1 MPLVNFSNV
10 DFDEIKESIKDY
22 LRSNSNFTD
31 YDFEGSNLSA
41 IIDTLAYNT
50 YISSY
55 NANMITN
62 EVFIDSATLRENVVS
77 LARNI
82 GYVPRSRKAA
92 VSDVSFSVDASNT
105 TAVTVTL
112 KAGVVLTT
120 ASQFGGN
127 SYTFAIPEDITVP
140 VTSTGVAFFTNIK
153 VYEGTYITQTFTA
166 SSRNPNQR
174 YILPNAGIDTDLI
187 RVIVKD
193 NEASSV
199 KDKYSKFTSLF
210 GVDSQTMLYFLQE
223 IENERY
229 EIMFGD
235 GVFGKKI
242 EEPNF
247 VEASYIVSNGSEANG
262 LSNFSYSG
270 RMVGNDGQ
278 SITSGVSLVF
288 TNSPSSG
295 GSAIESIESIKKYA
309 PQIYASQNR
318 AVTAADFEALV
329 PRIYAEAES
338 VSAYGGEELVPPAYG
353 KVFISVKPFNGVF
366 LSRAVKENLNRE
378 LRKFSCAGII
388 TEILDLKYLFV
399 ETESTAYFDTSRAS
413 SSDGIKNI
421 VLDNIVK
428 YANSSQ
434 LNKFGARFKYSKF
447 LGVIDN
453 SEAAIT
459 SNITTIFIRRDME
472 PVLNTFGEYEICFGN
487 QFYIKNING
496 YNIKS
501 SGFFVSGISDC
512 VYLGDIPNSDK
523 KTGSVFLF
531 KLTAPTQPVVVK
543 RGIGVIDYI
552 HGEIK
557 LNPINI
563 ISTKLTRGVPGAE
576 VPLIQI
582 SVCPFSNDV
591 IGLQDLYLQLDTSNS
606 TVTMIPDEISSGT
619 NTSGSSYRVTSSYAN
634 GSLVRGTPHIAGTS
648 DGTMNVS
655 ASTTTTSVTTTVGTS
670 GNTTTTV
677 PTAPS
682 TPSTPSTPSAPSAPS
697 GGGGGGGYGGY

>member
-22 LRSNSNFTD
+22 LRANSNFTD

-41 IIDTLAYNT
+41 IVDTLAYNT

-92 VSDVSFSVDASNT
+92 VADISFSVDASNT
-105 TAVTVTL
+105 TAVTLTL

-120 ASQFGGN
+120 ADQFGGN
-127 SYTFAIPEDITVP
+127 SYTFTIPEDITVP

-153 VYEGTYITQTFTA
+153 VYEGTFINQTFTA

-174 YILPNAGIDTDLI
+174 YILPNAGIDADLI

-193 NEASSV
+193 NESSTV
-199 KDKYSKFTSLF
+199 KDKYSRFSSLF
-210 GVDSQTMLYFLQE
+210 GVDASTMLFFLQE

-247 VEASYIVSNGSEANG
+247 VEVSYIVSNGSEANG
-262 LSNFSYSG
+262 LGNFSYSG
-270 RMVGNDGQ
+270 RLVGNDGQ
-278 SITSGVSLVF
+278 SVTSGVSLVF

-353 KVFISVKPFNGVF
+353 KVFISVKPYNGVF
-366 LSRAVKENLNRE
+366 LSRTVKENINRE
-378 LRKFSCAGII
+378 LRKYSCAGII
-388 TEILDLKYLFV
+388 TEILDLKYLYV
-399 ETESTAYFDTSRAS
+399 ETESTVYYDTSRAAS
-413 SSDGIKNI
+413 SAGIKNV
-421 VLDNIVK
+421 VLDNLVK
-428 YANSSQ
+428 YSDSSQ
-434 LNKFGARFKYSKF
+434 LNKFGARFKYSKY
-447 LGVIDN
+447 LGVVDN
-453 SEAAIT
+453 SESAIT
-459 SNITTIFIRRDME
+459 SNITTVFMRRDME
-472 PVLNTFGEYEICFGN
+472 PSLNTFGEYEICYGN
-487 QFYIKNING
+487 QFHIKNTNG

-512 VYLGDIPNSDK
+512 VYLGDLPNSDM
-523 KTGSVFLF
+523 KTGTVFLF
-531 KLTAPTQPVVVK
+531 KLASPTQPVVVK
-543 RGIGVIDYI
+543 RGIGIIDYI

-582 SVCPFSNDV
+582 STSPFSNDV

-606 TVTMIPDEISSGT
+606 VVTMIPDEISSGT
-619 NTSGSSYRVTSSYAN
+619 NTSGSSYKVTSSYSN
-634 GSLVRGTPHIAGTS
+634 GSLVRGTPAIAGTS
-648 DGTMNVS
+648 EGTLNIS
-655 ASTTTTSVTTTVGTS
+655 STSTTSSVNTTVGSS
-670 GNTTTTV
+670 GNTTTSV
-677 PTAPS
+677 PTV
-682 TPSTPSTPSAPSAPS
+682 TTPSAPATPSTPS
-697 GGGGGGGYGGY
+697 GGGGGYGSGY

>member
-22 LRSNSNFTD
+22 LRANSNFTD

-41 IIDTLAYNT
+41 IVDTLANNT

-92 VSDVSFSVDASNT
+92 VADISFSVDASNT
-105 TAVTVTL
+105 TAVTLTL

-120 ASQFGGN
+120 ADQFGGN
-127 SYTFAIPEDITVP
+127 SYTFTIPEDITVP

-153 VYEGTYITQTFTA
+153 VYEGTFINQTFTA

-174 YILPNAGIDTDLI
+174 YILPNAGIDADLI

-193 NEASSV
+193 NESSTV
-199 KDKYSKFTSLF
+199 KDKYSRFSSLF
-210 GVDSQTMLYFLQE
+210 GVDASTMLFFLQE

-247 VEASYIVSNGSEANG
+247 VEVSYIVSNGSEANG

-270 RMVGNDGQ
+270 RLVGNDGQ
-278 SITSGVSLVF
+278 SVTSGVSLVF

-353 KVFISVKPFNGVF
+353 KVFISVKPYNGVF
-366 LSRAVKENLNRE
+366 LSRTVKENINRE
-378 LRKFSCAGII
+378 LRKYSCAGII
-388 TEILDLKYLFV
+388 TEILDLKYLYV
-399 ETESTAYFDTSRAS
+399 ETESTVYYDTSRAAS
-413 SSDGIKNI
+413 SAGIKNV
-421 VLDNIVK
+421 VLDNLVK
-428 YANSSQ
+428 YSDSSQ
-434 LNKFGARFKYSKF
+434 LNKFGARFKYSKY
-447 LGVIDN
+447 LGVVDN
-453 SEAAIT
+453 SESAIT
-459 SNITTIFIRRDME
+459 SNITTVFMRRDME
-472 PVLNTFGEYEICFGN
+472 PSLNTFGEYEICYGN
-487 QFYIKNING
+487 QFHIKNTNG

-501 SGFFVSGISDC
+501 SGFFVSGVSDC
-512 VYLGDIPNSDK
+512 VYLGDLPNADM
-523 KTGSVFLF
+523 KTGTVFLF
-531 KLTAPTQPVVVK
+531 KLTSPTQPVVVK
-543 RGIGVIDYI
+543 RGIGIIDYI

-582 SVCPFSNDV
+582 STSPFSNDV

-606 TVTMIPDEISSGT
+606 VVTMIPDEISSGT
-619 NTSGSSYRVTSSYAN
+619 NTSGSSYKVTSSYSN
-634 GSLVRGTPHIAGTS
+634 GSLVRGTPSIAGTS
-648 DGTMNVS
+648 EGTLNIS
-655 ASTTTTSVTTTVGTS
+655 STSTTSSVNTTVGSS
-670 GNTTTTV
+670 GNTTTSV
-677 PTAPS
+677 PTV
-682 TPSTPSTPSAPSAPS
+682 TTPSAPATPSTPS
-697 GGGGGGGYGGY
+697 GGGGGYGSGY

>member
-22 LRSNSNFTD
+22 LRANSNFTD

-41 IIDTLAYNT
+41 IVDTLAYNT

-92 VSDVSFSVDASNT
+92 VADISFSVDASNT
-105 TAVTVTL
+105 TAVTLTL

-120 ASQFGGN
+120 ADQFGGN
-127 SYTFAIPEDITVP
+127 SYTFTIPEDITVP

-153 VYEGTYITQTFTA
+153 VYEGTFINQTFTA

-174 YILPNAGIDTDLI
+174 YILPNAGIDADLI

-193 NEASSV
+193 NESSTV
-199 KDKYSKFTSLF
+199 KDKYSRFSSLF
-210 GVDSQTMLYFLQE
+210 GVDASTMLFFLQE

-247 VEASYIVSNGSEANG
+247 VEVSYIVSNGSEANG

-270 RMVGNDGQ
+270 RLVGNDGQ
-278 SITSGVSLVF
+278 SVTSGVSLVF

-353 KVFISVKPFNGVF
+353 KVFISVKPYNGVF
-366 LSRAVKENLNRE
+366 LSRTVKENINRE
-378 LRKFSCAGII
+378 LRKYSCAGII
-388 TEILDLKYLFV
+388 TEILDLKYLYV
-399 ETESTAYFDTSRAS
+399 ETESTVYYDTSRAAS
-413 SSDGIKNI
+413 SAGIKNV
-421 VLDNIVK
+421 VLDNLVK
-428 YANSSQ
+428 YSDSSQ
-434 LNKFGARFKYSKF
+434 LNKFGARFKYSKY
-447 LGVIDN
+447 LGVVDN
-453 SEAAIT
+453 SESAIT
-459 SNITTIFIRRDME
+459 SNITTVFMRRDME
-472 PVLNTFGEYEICFGN
+472 PSLNTFGEYEICYGN
-487 QFYIKNING
+487 QFHIKNTNG

-512 VYLGDIPNSDK
+512 VYLGDLPNADM
-523 KTGSVFLF
+523 KTGTVFLF
-531 KLTAPTQPVVVK
+531 KLTSPTQPVVVK
-543 RGIGVIDYI
+543 RGIGIIDYI

-582 SVCPFSNDV
+582 SACPFSNDV

-606 TVTMIPDEISSGT
+606 VVTMIPDEISSGT
-619 NTSGSSYRVTSSYAN
+619 NTSGSSYKVTSSYSN
-634 GSLVRGTPHIAGTS
+634 GSLVRGTPAIAGTS
-648 DGTMNVS
+648 EGTLNIS
-655 ASTTTTSVTTTVGTS
+655 STSTASSVNTTVGSS
-670 GNTTTTV
+670 GNTTTSV
-677 PTAPS
+677 PTV
-682 TPSTPSTPSAPSAPS
+682 TTPSAPATPSTPS
-697 GGGGGGGYGGY
+697 GGGGGYGSGY

>member
-22 LRSNSNFTD
+22 LRANSNFTD

-41 IIDTLAYNT
+41 IVDTLAYNT

-92 VSDVSFSVDASNT
+92 VADISFSVDASNT
-105 TAVTVTL
+105 TAVTLTL

-120 ASQFGGN
+120 ANQFGGN
-127 SYTFAIPEDITVP
+127 SYTFTIPEDITVP

-153 VYEGTYITQTFTA
+153 VYEGTFINQTFTA

-174 YILPNAGIDTDLI
+174 YILPNAGIDADLI
-187 RVIVKD
+187 RVTVKD
-193 NEASSV
+193 NESSTV
-199 KDKYSKFTSLF
+199 RDKYSRFSSLF
-210 GVDSQTMLYFLQE
+210 GVDASTMLFFLQE

-247 VEASYIVSNGSEANG
+247 IEVSYVVSNGQDANG

-270 RMVGNDGQ
+270 RLVGNDGQ
-278 SITSGVSLVF
+278 SVTSGVSLVF

-318 AVTAADFEALV
+318 AVTASDFEALV

-353 KVFISVKPFNGVF
+353 KVFISVKPYNGVF
-366 LSRAVKENLNRE
+366 LSRAVKENINRE
-378 LRKFSCAGII
+378 LRKYSCAGII
-388 TEILDLKYLFV
+388 TEILDLKYLYV
-399 ETESTAYFDTSRAS
+399 ETESTVYYDTSRAS
-413 SSDGIKNI
+413 SPEGIKNVI
-421 VLDNIVK
+421 LDNLVK
-428 YANSSQ
+428 YSDSSQ
-434 LNKFGARFKYSKF
+434 LNKFGARFKYSKY
-447 LGVIDN
+447 LGVVDN
-453 SEAAIT
+453 SESAIT
-459 SNITTIFIRRDME
+459 SNITTVFMRRDME
-472 PVLNTFGEYEICFGN
+472 PSLNTFGEYEICYGN
-487 QFYIKNING
+487 QFHIKNTNG

-512 VYLGDIPNSDK
+512 VYLGDLPNSDM
-523 KTGSVFLF
+523 KTGTVFLF
-531 KLTAPTQPVVVK
+531 KLTSPTQPVIVK
-543 RGIGVIDYI
+543 RGIGIIDYI

-582 SVCPFSNDV
+582 STSPFSNDV

-619 NTSGSSYRVTSSYAN
+619 NTSGSSYKVTSSYSN
-634 GSLVRGTPHIAGTS
+634 GSLVRDTPHIAGTS
-648 DGTMNVS
+648 EGTLNIS
-655 ASTTTTSVTTTVGTS
+655 STSTTSSVNTTVGSS
-670 GNTTTTV
+670 GNTTTSV
-677 PTAPS
+677 PTV
-682 TPSTPSTPSAPSAPS
+682 TTPSAPATPSTPS
-697 GGGGGGGYGGY
+697 GGGGGYGSGY

>member
-22 LRSNSNFTD
+22 LRANSNFTD

-41 IIDTLAYNT
+41 IVDTLAYNT

-92 VSDVSFSVDASNT
+92 VADISFSVDASNT
-105 TAVTVTL
+105 TAVTLTL

-120 ASQFGGN
+120 ADQFGGN
-127 SYTFAIPEDITVP
+127 SYTFTIPEDITVP

-153 VYEGTYITQTFTA
+153 VYEGTFITQNFTA

-174 YILPNAGIDTDLI
+174 YILPNAGIDADLI

-193 NEASSV
+193 NESSTV
-199 KDKYSKFTSLF
+199 KDKYSRFSSLF
-210 GVDSQTMLYFLQE
+210 GVDASTMLFFLQE

-247 VEASYIVSNGSEANG
+247 VEVSYVVSNGADANG

-270 RMVGNDGQ
+270 RLVGNDGQ
-278 SITSGVSLVF
+278 SVTSGVSLVF

-353 KVFISVKPFNGVF
+353 KVFISVKPYNGVF
-366 LSRAVKENLNRE
+366 LSRTVKENINRE
-378 LRKFSCAGII
+378 LRKYSCAGII
-388 TEILDLKYLFV
+388 TEILDLKYLYV
-399 ETESTAYFDTSRAS
+399 ETESTVYYDTSRAAS
-413 SSDGIKNI
+413 SAGIKNV
-421 VLDNIVK
+421 VLDNLVK
-428 YANSSQ
+428 YSDSSQ
-434 LNKFGARFKYSKF
+434 LNKFGARFKYSKY
-447 LGVIDN
+447 LGVVDN
-453 SEAAIT
+453 SESAIT
-459 SNITTIFIRRDME
+459 SNITTVFMRRDME
-472 PVLNTFGEYEICFGN
+472 PSLNTFGEYEICYGN
-487 QFYIKNING
+487 QFHIKNTNG

-512 VYLGDIPNSDK
+512 VYLGDLPNSDM
-523 KTGSVFLF
+523 KTGTVFLF
-531 KLTAPTQPVVVK
+531 KLASPTQPVVVK
-543 RGIGVIDYI
+543 RGIGIIDYI

-582 SVCPFSNDV
+582 STSPFSNDV

-606 TVTMIPDEISSGT
+606 VVTMIPDEISSGT
-619 NTSGSSYRVTSSYAN
+619 NTSGSSYKVTSSYSN
-634 GSLVRGTPHIAGTS
+634 GSLVRGTPAIAGTS
-648 DGTMNVS
+648 EGTLNIS
-655 ASTTTTSVTTTVGTS
+655 STSTTSSVNTTVGSS
-670 GNTTTTV
+670 GNTTTSV
-677 PTAPS
+677 PTV
-682 TPSTPSTPSAPSAPS
+682 TTPSAPATPSTPS
-697 GGGGGGGYGGY
+697 GGGGGYGSGY

>member
-22 LRSNSNFTD
+22 LRANSNFTD

-41 IIDTLAYNT
+41 IVDTLAYNT

-92 VSDVSFSVDASNT
+92 VADISFSVDASNT
-105 TAVTVTL
+105 TAVTLTL

-120 ASQFGGN
+120 ADQFGGN
-127 SYTFAIPEDITVP
+127 SYTFTIPEDITVP

-153 VYEGTYITQTFTA
+153 VYEGTFINQTFTA

-174 YILPNAGIDTDLI
+174 YILPNAGIDADLI

-193 NEASSV
+193 NESSTV
-199 KDKYSKFTSLF
+199 KDKYSRFSSLF
-210 GVDSQTMLYFLQE
+210 GVDASTMLFFLQE

-247 VEASYIVSNGSEANG
+247 VEVSYIVSNGSEANG

-270 RMVGNDGQ
+270 RLVGNDGQ
-278 SITSGVSLVF
+278 SVTSGVSLVF

-353 KVFISVKPFNGVF
+353 KVFISVKPYNGVF
-366 LSRAVKENLNRE
+366 LSRTVKEKINRE
-378 LRKFSCAGII
+378 LRKYSCAGII
-388 TEILDLKYLFV
+388 TEILDLKYLYV
-399 ETESTAYFDTSRAS
+399 ETESTVYYDTSRAAS
-413 SSDGIKNI
+413 SAGIKNV
-421 VLDNIVK
+421 VLDNLVK
-428 YANSSQ
+428 YSDSSQ
-434 LNKFGARFKYSKF
+434 LNKFGARFKYSKY
-447 LGVIDN
+447 LGVVDN
-453 SEAAIT
+453 SESAIT
-459 SNITTIFIRRDME
+459 SNITTVFMRRDME
-472 PVLNTFGEYEICFGN
+472 PSLNTFGEYEICYGN
-487 QFYIKNING
+487 QFHIKNTNG

-512 VYLGDIPNSDK
+512 VYLGDLPNSDM
-523 KTGSVFLF
+523 KTGTVFLF
-531 KLTAPTQPVVVK
+531 KLASPTQPVVVK
-543 RGIGVIDYI
+543 RGIGIIDYI

-582 SVCPFSNDV
+582 STSPFSNDV

-606 TVTMIPDEISSGT
+606 VVTMIPDEISSGT
-619 NTSGSSYRVTSSYAN
+619 NTSGSSYKVTSSYSN
-634 GSLVRGTPHIAGTS
+634 GSLVRGTPAIAGTS
-648 DGTMNVS
+648 EGTLNIS
-655 ASTTTTSVTTTVGTS
+655 STSTTSSVNTTVGSS
-670 GNTTTTV
+670 GNTTTSV
-677 PTAPS
+677 PTV
-682 TPSTPSTPSAPSAPS
+682 TTPSAPATPSTPS
-697 GGGGGGGYGGY
+697 GGGGGYGSGY

>member
-22 LRSNSNFTD
+22 LRANSNFTD

-41 IIDTLAYNT
+41 IVDTLAYNT

-92 VSDVSFSVDASNT
+92 VADVSFSVNASNT
-105 TAVTVTL
+105 TAVTLTL
-112 KAGVVLTT
+112 KAGIVLTT
-120 ASQFGGN
+120 SSQFGGN
-127 SYTFAIPEDITVP
+127 SYTFTIPEDITVP
-140 VTSTGVAFFTNIK
+140 VTSTGVAFFTNVR
-153 VYEGTYITQTFTA
+153 VYEGTFVTQTFTA

-174 YILPNAGIDTDLI
+174 YILPNAGIDADLI

-193 NEASSV
+193 NESSTV
-199 KDKYSKFTSLF
+199 KDKYSRFSSLF
-210 GVDSQTMLYFLQE
+210 GVDASTMLFFLQE

-235 GVFGKKI
+235 GIFGKKI

-247 VEASYIVSNGSEANG
+247 VEVSYIVSNGSEANG

-270 RMVGNDGQ
+270 RLVGNDGQ
-278 SITSGVSLVF
+278 SVTSGVSLVF

-353 KVFISVKPFNGVF
+353 KVFISVKPYNGVF
-366 LSRAVKENLNRE
+366 LSRTVKENINRE
-378 LRKFSCAGII
+378 LRKYSCAGII
-388 TEILDLKYLFV
+388 TEILDLKYLYV
-399 ETESTAYFDTSRAS
+399 ETESTVYYDTSRAAS
-413 SSDGIKNI
+413 SAGIKNV
-421 VLDNIVK
+421 VLDNLVK
-428 YANSSQ
+428 YSDSSQ
-434 LNKFGARFKYSKF
+434 LNKFGARFKYSKY
-447 LGVIDN
+447 LGVVDN
-453 SEAAIT
+453 SESAIT
-459 SNITTIFIRRDME
+459 SNITTVFMRRDME
-472 PVLNTFGEYEICFGN
+472 PSLNTFGEYEICYGN
-487 QFYIKNING
+487 QFHIKNTNG

-512 VYLGDIPNSDK
+512 VYLGDLPNSDM
-523 KTGSVFLF
+523 KTGTVFLF
-531 KLTAPTQPVVVK
+531 KLASPTQPVVVK
-543 RGIGVIDYI
+543 RGIGIIDYI

-582 SVCPFSNDV
+582 STSPFSNDV

-606 TVTMIPDEISSGT
+606 VVTMIPDEISSGT
-619 NTSGSSYRVTSSYAN
+619 NTSGSSYKVTSSYSN
-634 GSLVRGTPHIAGTS
+634 GSLVRGTPAIAGTS
-648 DGTMNVS
+648 EGTLNIS
-655 ASTTTTSVTTTVGTS
+655 STSTTSSVNTTVGSS
-670 GNTTTTV
+670 GNTTTSV
-677 PTAPS
+677 PTV
-682 TPSTPSTPSAPSAPS
+682 TTPSAPATPSTPS
-697 GGGGGGGYGGY
+697 GGGGGYGSGY

>member
-22 LRSNSNFTD
+22 LRANSNFTD

-41 IIDTLAYNT
+41 IVDTLAYNT

-92 VSDVSFSVDASNT
+92 VADISFSVDASNT
-105 TAVTVTL
+105 TAVTLTL

-120 ASQFGGN
+120 ADQFGGN
-127 SYTFAIPEDITVP
+127 SYTFTIPEDITVP

-153 VYEGTYITQTFTA
+153 VYEGTFINQTFTA

-174 YILPNAGIDTDLI
+174 YILPNAGIDADLI

-193 NEASSV
+193 NESSTV
-199 KDKYSKFTSLF
+199 KDKYSRFSSLF
-210 GVDSQTMLYFLQE
+210 GVDASTMLFFLQE

-247 VEASYIVSNGSEANG
+247 VEVSYIVSNGSEANG

-270 RMVGNDGQ
+270 RLVGNDGQ
-278 SITSGVSLVF
+278 SVTSGVSLVF

-353 KVFISVKPFNGVF
+353 KVFISVKPYNGVF
-366 LSRAVKENLNRE
+366 LSRTVKENINRE
-378 LRKFSCAGII
+378 LRKYSCAGII
-388 TEILDLKYLFV
+388 TEILDLKYLYV
-399 ETESTAYFDTSRAS
+399 ETESTVYYDTSRAAS
-413 SSDGIKNI
+413 SAGIKNV
-421 VLDNIVK
+421 VLDNLVK
-428 YANSSQ
+428 YSDSSQ
-434 LNKFGARFKYSKF
+434 LNKFGARFKYSKY
-447 LGVIDN
+447 LGVVDN
-453 SEAAIT
+453 SESAIT
-459 SNITTIFIRRDME
+459 SNITTVFMRRDME
-472 PVLNTFGEYEICFGN
+472 PSLNTFGEYEICYGN
-487 QFYIKNING
+487 QFHIKNTNG

-512 VYLGDIPNSDK
+512 VYLGDLPNSDM
-523 KTGSVFLF
+523 KTGTVFLF
-531 KLTAPTQPVVVK
+531 KLASPTQPVVVK
-543 RGIGVIDYI
+543 RGIGIIDYI

-582 SVCPFSNDV
+582 STSPFSNDV

-606 TVTMIPDEISSGT
+606 VVTMIPDEISSGT
-619 NTSGSSYRVTSSYAN
+619 NTSGSSYKVTSSYSN
-634 GSLVRGTPHIAGTS
+634 GSLVRGTPAIAGTS
-648 DGTMNVS
+648 EGTLNIS
-655 ASTTTTSVTTTVGTS
+655 STSTASSVNTTVGSS
-670 GNTTTTV
+670 GNTTTSV
-677 PTAPS
+677 PTV
-682 TPSTPSTPSAPSAPS
+682 TTPSAPATPSTPS
-697 GGGGGGGYGGY
+697 GGGGGYGSGY

>member
-22 LRSNSNFTD
+22 LRANSNFTD

-92 VSDVSFSVDASNT
+92 VADISFSVNASNT

-112 KAGVVLTT
+112 KAGIVLTT
-120 ASQFGGN
+120 ANQFGGN

-140 VTSTGVAFFTNIK
+140 VTSTGVAFFTNVK
-153 VYEGTYITQTFTA
+153 VYEGTYVTQTFTA

-199 KDKYSKFTSLF
+199 RDKYSKFSSLF

-247 VEASYIVSNGSEANG
+247 VEVSYIVSNGLEANG
-262 LSNFSYSG
+262 LNNFTYSG
-270 RMVGNDGQ
+270 RMIGNDGQ

-378 LRKFSCAGII
+378 LRKFSCAGIV

-399 ETESTAYFDTSRAS
+399 ETESTVYYDTSRAAS
-413 SSDGIKNI
+413 PDGVKNI

-453 SEAAIT
+453 SESAIT
-459 SNITTIFIRRDME
+459 SNITTIFMRRDME

-487 QFYIKNING
+487 QFYIKNTNG

-512 VYLGDIPNSDK
+512 LYLGDIPNADK
-523 KTGSVFLF
+523 ETGSVFLF
-531 KLTAPTQPVVVK
+531 KLTAPTQAVVVK

-591 IGLQDLYLQLDTSNS
+591 IGLQDLYLQLDTGNS

-655 ASTTTTSVTTTVGTS
+655 APTTTTSVTTTVGTS

-682 TPSTPSTPSAPSAPS
+682 TPSTPSAPSSPSAPS

>member
-22 LRSNSNFTD
+22 LRANSNFTD

-41 IIDTLAYNT
+41 IIYTLAYNT

-55 NANMITN
+55 NANKITN

-92 VSDVSFSVDASNT
+92 VADISFSVNASNT

-112 KAGVVLTT
+112 KAGIVLTT
-120 ASQFGGN
+120 ANQFGGN

-153 VYEGTYITQTFTA
+153 VYEGTFVTQTFTA

-174 YILPNAGIDTDLI
+174 YILPNVGIDADLI
-187 RVIVKD
+187 KVIVKD

-199 KDKYSKFTSLF
+199 KDKYSRFSSLF
-210 GVDSQTMLYFLQE
+210 GVDSSTMLFFLQE

-229 EIMFGD
+229 EVMFGD

-247 VEASYIVSNGSEANG
+247 VEVSYVVSNGADANG

-270 RMVGNDGQ
+270 RLVGNDGQ
-278 SITSGVSLVF
+278 SVTSGVSLVF

-378 LRKFSCAGII
+378 LRKFSCAGIV

-399 ETESTAYFDTSRAS
+399 ETESTVYYDTSRAS
-413 SSDGIKNI
+413 SPDGVKNI

-459 SNITTIFIRRDME
+459 SNITTMFMRRDME

-512 VYLGDIPNSDK
+512 LYLGDIPNADK
-523 KTGSVFLF
+523 QTGSIFLF
-531 KLTAPTQPVVVK
+531 KLTAPTQAVIVK

-591 IGLQDLYLQLDTSNS
+591 IGLQDLYLQLDTGNS

-619 NTSGSSYRVTSSYAN
+619 NTSGSSYKVTSSYAN

-648 DGTMNVS
+648 EGTVNVS
-655 ASTTTTSVTTTVGTS
+655 TPDTTSSVRTTATSS
-670 GNTTTTV
+670 GNTTTTT
-677 PTAPS
+677 PTMTTS
-682 TPSTPSTPSAPSAPS
+682 STPSTPSAPSAPS
-697 GGGGGGGYGGY
+697 GGGGGGGY

>member
-22 LRSNSNFTD
+22 LRANSNFTD

-41 IIDTLAYNT
+41 IVDTLAYNT

-92 VSDVSFSVDASNT
+92 VADISFSVDASNT
-105 TAVTVTL
+105 TAVTLTL

-120 ASQFGGN
+120 ANQFGGN
-127 SYTFAIPEDITVP
+127 SYTFTIPEDITVP

-153 VYEGTYITQTFTA
+153 VYEGTFINQTFTA

-174 YILPNAGIDTDLI
+174 YILPNAGIDADLI

-193 NEASSV
+193 NESSTV
-199 KDKYSKFTSLF
+199 KDKYSRFSSLF
-210 GVDSQTMLYFLQE
+210 GVDASTMLFFLQE

-247 VEASYIVSNGSEANG
+247 VEVSYIVSNGSEANG

-270 RMVGNDGQ
+270 RLVGNDGQ
-278 SITSGVSLVF
+278 SVTSGVSLVF

-353 KVFISVKPFNGVF
+353 KVFISVKPYNGVF
-366 LSRAVKENLNRE
+366 LSRTVKENINRE
-378 LRKFSCAGII
+378 LRKYSCAGII
-388 TEILDLKYLFV
+388 TEILDLKYLYV
-399 ETESTAYFDTSRAS
+399 ETESTVYYDTSRAAS
-413 SSDGIKNI
+413 SAGIKNV
-421 VLDNIVK
+421 VLDNLVK
-428 YANSSQ
+428 YSDSSQ
-434 LNKFGARFKYSKF
+434 LNKFGARFKYSKY
-447 LGVIDN
+447 LGVVDN
-453 SEAAIT
+453 SESAIT
-459 SNITTIFIRRDME
+459 SNITTVFMRRDME
-472 PVLNTFGEYEICFGN
+472 PSLNTFGEYEICYGN
-487 QFYIKNING
+487 QFHIKNTNG

-501 SGFFVSGISDC
+501 SGFFVSGVSDC
-512 VYLGDIPNSDK
+512 VYLGDLPNADM
-523 KTGSVFLF
+523 KTGTVFLF
-531 KLTAPTQPVVVK
+531 KLTSPTQPVVVK
-543 RGIGVIDYI
+543 RGIGIIDYI

-582 SVCPFSNDV
+582 STSPFSNDV

-606 TVTMIPDEISSGT
+606 VVTMIPDEISSGT
-619 NTSGSSYRVTSSYAN
+619 NTSGSSYKVTSSYSN
-634 GSLVRGTPHIAGTS
+634 GSLVRGTPAIAGTS
-648 DGTMNVS
+648 EGTLNIS
-655 ASTTTTSVTTTVGTS
+655 STSTASSVNTTVGSS
-670 GNTTTTV
+670 GNTTTSV
-677 PTAPS
+677 PTV
-682 TPSTPSTPSAPSAPS
+682 TTPSAPATPSTPS
-697 GGGGGGGYGGY
+697 GGGGGYGSGY

>member
-22 LRSNSNFTD
+22 LRANSNFTD

-41 IIDTLAYNT
+41 IVDTLAYNT

-92 VSDVSFSVDASNT
+92 VADISFSVDASNT
-105 TAVTVTL
+105 TAVTLTL

-120 ASQFGGN
+120 ADQFGGN
-127 SYTFAIPEDITVP
+127 SYTFTIPEDITVP

-153 VYEGTYITQTFTA
+153 VYEGTFINQTFTA

-174 YILPNAGIDTDLI
+174 YILPNAGIDADLI

-193 NEASSV
+193 NESSTV
-199 KDKYSKFTSLF
+199 KDKYSRFSSLF
-210 GVDSQTMLYFLQE
+210 GVDASTMLFFLQE

-247 VEASYIVSNGSEANG
+247 VEVSYIVSNGSEANG

-270 RMVGNDGQ
+270 RLVGNDGQ
-278 SITSGVSLVF
+278 SVTSGVSLVF

-353 KVFISVKPFNGVF
+353 KVFISVKPYNGVF
-366 LSRAVKENLNRE
+366 LSRTVKENINRE
-378 LRKFSCAGII
+378 LRKYSCAGII
-388 TEILDLKYLFV
+388 TEILDLKYLYV
-399 ETESTAYFDTSRAS
+399 ETESTVYYDTSRAAS
-413 SSDGIKNI
+413 SAAVKNV
-421 VLDNIVK
+421 VLDNLTK
-428 YANSSQ
+428 YSNSSQ
-434 LNKFGARFKYSKF
+434 LNKFGARFKYSKY
-447 LGVIDN
+447 LGVVDN
-453 SEAAIT
+453 SESAIT
-459 SNITTIFIRRDME
+459 SNITTVFMRRDME
-472 PVLNTFGEYEICFGN
+472 PSLNTFGEYEICYGN
-487 QFYIKNING
+487 QFHIKNTNG

-512 VYLGDIPNSDK
+512 VYLGDLPNSDM
-523 KTGSVFLF
+523 KTGTVFLF
-531 KLTAPTQPVVVK
+531 KLASPTQPVVVK
-543 RGIGVIDYI
+543 RGIGIIDYI

-582 SVCPFSNDV
+582 STSPFSNDV

-606 TVTMIPDEISSGT
+606 VVTMIPDEISSGT
-619 NTSGSSYRVTSSYAN
+619 NTSGSSYKVTSSYSN
-634 GSLVRGTPHIAGTS
+634 GSLVRGTPAIAGTS
-648 DGTMNVS
+648 EGTLNIS
-655 ASTTTTSVTTTVGTS
+655 STSTTSSVNTTVGSS
-670 GNTTTTV
+670 GNTTTSV
-677 PTAPS
+677 PTV
-682 TPSTPSTPSAPSAPS
+682 TTPSAPATPSTPS
-697 GGGGGGGYGGY
+697 GGGGGYGSGY

>member
-10 DFDEIKESIKDY
+10 DFDQVKESIKDY
-22 LRSNSNFTD
+22 LRANSNFTD

-55 NANMITN
+55 NANMVTN

-92 VSDVSFSVDASNT
+92 VADVSFSVNASNT
-105 TAVTVTL
+105 SAVTLTL
-112 KAGVVLTT
+112 KAGIVLTT
-120 ASQFGGN
+120 ADQFGGN
-127 SYTFAIPEDITVP
+127 SYTFTIPEDITVP

-153 VYEGTYITQTFTA
+153 VYEGTFITQNFTA

-174 YILPNAGIDTDLI
+174 YILPNAGIDADLI

-199 KDKYSKFTSLF
+199 KDKYSRFSSLF
-210 GVDSQTMLYFLQE
+210 GVDSSTMLFFLQE

-247 VEASYIVSNGSEANG
+247 VEVSYVVSNGADANG

-270 RMVGNDGQ
+270 RLVGNDGQ
-278 SITSGVSLVF
+278 SVTSGVSLVF

-338 VSAYGGEELVPPAYG
+338 VSAYGGEELTPPAYG
-353 KVFISVKPFNGVF
+353 KVFISVKPYNGVF
-366 LSRAVKENLNRE
+366 LSRAVKENINRE
-378 LRKFSCAGII
+378 LRKDSCAGII
-388 TEILDLKYLFV
+388 TEILDLKYLYA
-399 ETESTAYFDTSRAS
+399 ETESTVYYDTSRAAS
-413 SSDGIKNI
+413 AESVKNV

-428 YANSSQ
+428 YSDSSQ
-434 LNKFGARFKYSKF
+434 LNRFGARFKYSKF

-453 SEAAIT
+453 SEGAIT
-459 SNITTIFIRRDME
+459 SNITTVFMRRDME
-472 PVLNTFGEYEICFGN
+472 PSLNTFGEYEICFGN
-487 QFYIKNING
+487 QFHIKNTNG

-512 VYLGDIPNSDK
+512 VYFGDIPNADM
-523 KTGSVFLF
+523 KTGTVFLF
-531 KLTAPTQPVVVK
+531 KLAAPTQPIVVK
-543 RGIGVIDYI
+543 RGIGIIDYI

-582 SVCPFSNDV
+582 STSPFSNDV
-591 IGLQDLYLQLDTSNS
+591 IGLQDLYLQLDTSNC

-619 NTSGSSYRVTSSYAN
+619 NTSGSSYKVTSSYSN

-648 DGTMNVS
+648 EGTINVS
-655 ASTTTTSVTTTVGTS
+655 TPTTTSSVTTTVGSS
-670 GNTTTTV
+670 GNTTTTT
-677 PTAPS
+677 P
-682 TPSTPSTPSAPSAPS
+682 TPSTPTTPSAPS
-697 GGGGGGGYGGY
+697 GGGGGYGSGY